1 MRGCMSRENAKAE
14 TKAKAKAKRPK
25 KIELERWDDL
35 SLLLSVARAG
45 SFTRAAQ
52 LLSIEQSTV
61 SRRIRALEGSLGVTL
76 FERHPQRSIPTPTG
90 EALLRRA
97 EAVEAEV
104 IAFVNEASESER
116 EVRGHVR
123 LALTESMAVYG
134 IVPQILP
141 GLRKR
146 HANLS
151 LELVT
156 SYEAANLGH
165 REAEIALR
173 FFRPESGDLVAQ
185 RVATMHTAL
194 LGHQRLRHKAVSEL
208 ELIAVAR
215 DGRAAVETEFLEK
228 HLRRPAWLTTS
239 SYLVQIEAV
248 RAGLG
253 AALLPRSLLGV
264 DSSLVEL
271 APNLPPGPKI
281 ELWLVTP
288 RSLRRVPR
296 IDAVWSALESGLAN
310 LD

>member
-1 MRGCMSRENAKAE
+1 MRKCMSRAGR
-14 TKAKAKAKRPK
+14 TKK

-52 LLSIEQSTV
+52 TLGIEQSTV
-61 SRRIRALEGSLGVTL
+61 SRRIRGLEASLGVTL

-104 IAFVNEASESER
+104 IAFVSEASESER

-123 LALTESMAVYG
+123 LALTESIAVYG
-134 IVPQILP
+134 IIPQILP

-146 HANLS
+146 YPSLS

-156 SYEAANLGH
+156 SYQVASLGH

-185 RVATMHTAL
+185 RVATMPTAL
-194 LGHQRLRHKAVSEL
+194 LGHERLRKKPINEID
-208 ELIAVAR
+208 LIAVAF
-215 DGRAAVETEFLEK
+215 DGRATLEAEFLEK
-228 HLRRPAWLTTS
+228 HLRRAPWLVTS

-253 AALLPRSLLGV
+253 AALLPRNLLDL

-271 APNLPPGPKI
+271 APHLPQAPKL
-281 ELWLVTP
+281 ELWLVAP

-296 IDAVWSALESGLAN
+296 IDAVWSALEIGLGKIG
-310 LD
+310 

>member
-1 MRGCMSRENAKAE
+1 MRACMGA
-14 TKAKAKAKRPK
+14 AKRAKK

-52 LLSIEQSTV
+52 TLGIEQSTV
-61 SRRIRALEGSLGVTL
+61 SRRIRGLEASLGVTL
-76 FERHPQRSIPTPTG
+76 FERHPQRSTPTPTG
-90 EALLRRA
+90 QALLRRA

-104 IAFVNEASESER
+104 IAFVSEASESER

-123 LALTESMAVYG
+123 LALTESIAVYG
-134 IVPQILP
+134 IIPQILP
-141 GLRKR
+141 ELRKR
-146 HANLS
+146 HPSLS

-156 SYEAANLGH
+156 SYQVASLGH

-185 RVATMHTAL
+185 RVATMPTAL
-194 LGHQRLRHKAVSEL
+194 LGHERLKKKPLSEVD
-208 ELIAVAR
+208 LIAVAF
-215 DGRAAVETEFLEK
+215 DGRATLETEFLEK
-228 HLRRPAWLTTS
+228 QLHRAPWLITS

-253 AALLPRSLLGV
+253 AALLPRNLLDV

-271 APNLPPGPKI
+271 APNLPSAPKL

-296 IDAVWSALESGLAN
+296 IDAVWSALESGLGK
-310 LD
+310 LGLRER